1 MKTFDKIRGEFAFA
15 RLADRLQCKQ
25 PEFLSEHFARDVVLI
40 KKIREDAR
48 FFHVTSTWLGMK
60 YFDIKY
66 LLLLLTLENFPSK

>member
-25 PEFLSEHFARDVVLI
+25 PEFLSENFARDDVVLI

-48 FFHVTSTWLGMK
+48 LFHVTSTW
-60 YFDIKY
+60 YEVFR
-66 LLLLLTLENFPSK
+66 